1 MKRFGQVHSCIILRD
16 NGRSRGFGF
25 VTFMNHETAKHVAGL
40 QHSIQGRT
48 FGCNLII
55 PNKDAKNQLNDKK
68 NRKLYI
74 KVKDKHKLAKDK
86 VFEVFSQFGDIS
98 EVTILKESKER
109 SGFVLFE
116 HKESVDM
123 VLSQQVIPYFDSV
136 IICEQCLSRKEIQKS
151 KKVVGSP
158 QSPVPPMTPGSP
170 GLKGQSGSVANNR
183 VDTRGS
189 RTQREDPITPG
200 IKIPL
205 LKLESA
211 EDPAFGSGP
220 QLRPSDPIKQFQ
232 VLDPAPQSLQDR
244 RYLSMSARDHYNPD
258 KPKLIRPKI
267 TIGVNPAGNTEDI
280 IVEEKPIE
288 FQDAYLKPYEQKQTD
303 LLCPSDQKAKD
314 EHSMEG
320 GFSRSP
326 KNASQENGRN
336 FLNIPLHAKDPY
348 SKGLSD
354 KGTTDKPKL
363 LVRTGSMEETQRD
376 LEVEW
381 LLREPAVPAKDTPAR
396 SCKDIQLQKQSASK
410 REMLG
415 SRSVASAEVPED
427 EDEKYRINLPI
438 EPRLNNRTKSFDEAT
453 QQTDKRRFSLQ
464 QDPNLGPLD
473 CIDKALLVPPVQQNE
488 ARSTG

>member
-25 VTFMNHETAKHVAGL
+25 VTFTNHETAKHVAGL
-40 QHSIQGRT
+40 QHTIQGRP

-74 KVKDKHKLAKDK
+74 KVKDKNRLVKEK
-86 VFEVFSQFGDIS
+86 VFEVFSQFGEIS

-116 HKESVDM
+116 NKESVDM
-123 VLSQQVIPYFDSV
+123 VLSQHSIFYYDSA
-136 IICEQCLSRKEIQKS
+136 IYCEPCLSRKEIQKT
-151 KKVVGSP
+151 KKTVASP
-158 QSPVPPMTPGSP
+158 RTPAPPLTPGSP
-170 GLKGQSGSVANNR
+170 GLKGQTGSGVNNR

-189 RTQREDPITPG
+189 RTHRDEPITPG
-200 IKIPL
+200 IRIPL
-205 LKLESA
+205 LKLESV
-211 EDPAFGSGP
+211 EDRALGSGSP
-220 QLRPSDPIKQFQ
+220 LRLGNPSKQFE
-232 VLDPAPQSLQDR
+232 VLDPAPSTLQDR
-244 RYLSMSARDHYNPD
+244 RYLSMSARDHYNPERS
-258 KPKLIRPKI
+258 KLARPKI
-267 TIGVNPAGNTEDI
+267 LIGVNHAGNTDEV
-280 IVEEKPIE
+280 IVEEKPTE
-288 FQDAYLKPYEQKQTD
+288 FQDSFLKPYDQKPND

-336 FLNIPLHAKDPY
+336 FLNIPLHSKDPY

-363 LVRTGSMEETQRD
+363 LVRTGSMEQTQRE

-381 LLREPAVPAKDTPAR
+381 LLREPAMPAKENPAR
-396 SCKDIQLQKQSASK
+396 SCKDIPLQKQSASK
-410 REMLG
+410 KEMLG

-427 EDEKYRINLPI
+427 EELKYRMNPQM
-438 EPRLNNRTKSFDEAT
+438 EPRLNIRTKSFDEAT
-453 QQTDKRRFSLQ
+453 QQIDKRRFSLQ
-464 QDPNLGPLD
+464 GDQTMGPMGCLDP
-473 CIDKALLVPPVQQNE
+473 ALLVPPAHPNE

>member
-25 VTFMNHETAKHVAGL
+25 VTFTNHETAKHVAGL
-40 QHSIQGRT
+40 QHAIQGRP

-74 KVKDKHKLAKDK
+74 KVKDKHKLTKDK
-86 VFEVFSQFGDIS
+86 VFEVFCQFGDIS

-116 HKESVDM
+116 NKESVDI
-123 VLSQQVIPYFDSV
+123 VLSQPSIHYFDSV
-136 IICEQCLSRKEIQKS
+136 IYCEPCLSRKEIQKT
-151 KKVVGSP
+151 KKTIGSP
-158 QSPVPPMTPGSP
+158 QTPIPQITPGSP
-170 GLKGQSGSVANNR
+170 DMKAQTVSGANNR

-189 RTQREDPITPG
+189 RTLREDPITPG

-211 EDPAFGSGP
+211 EDRALGSGSP
-220 QLRPSDPIKQFQ
+220 LRPSDPIKEFQ
-232 VLDPAPQSLQDR
+232 LLDPAPQTLQDR

-267 TIGVNPAGNTEDI
+267 MIGVNHAGNMDDV
-280 IVEEKPIE
+280 IVEEKPTE
-288 FQDAYLKPYEQKQTD
+288 FQDAFLKPYEQKPTD

-314 EHSMEG
+314 DHSVEG

-336 FLNIPLHAKDPY
+336 FLNIPLHSKDPF

-363 LVRTGSMEETQRD
+363 MVRTGSMEENQRELAVD
-376 LEVEW
+376 W
-381 LLREPAVPAKDTPAR
+381 LLREPAVPVKDTPAR
-396 SCKDIQLQKQSASK
+396 SCKDMQLQKQSASK

-415 SRSVASAEVPED
+415 SRSVASAEVPEE

-464 QDPNLGPLD
+464 DPSLEPIGCLD
-473 CIDKALLVPPVQQNE
+473 AALLVPPVQPNE